1 MTTAPAFAEELIRD
15 LRVHQELCHQ
25 ALTILLNE
33 GRTLAGPAELE
44 TAGASRER
52 KNLLPAIETS
62 LINLR
67 RWRQLWQETSPEEKA
82 GVPDLNQIF
91 QTTQGFMMRIL
102 LVDRENQQA
111 MLRRGL
117 MPAQHLPVIA
127 SQQSHF
133 VTGLYRR
140 HCAS

>member
-1 MTTAPAFAEELIRD
+1 MNPTPAFADKLIRD
-15 LRVHQELCHQ
+15 LRAHQELCQQ
-25 ALTILLNE
+25 ALAILMNE
-33 GRTLAGPAELE
+33 SRALAEKDNYEPSAHVQGR
-44 TAGASRER
+44 
-52 KNLLPAIETS
+52 KDLLPAIEAS

-67 RWRQLWQETSPEEKA
+67 RWRQLWQRASPEEKA
-82 GVPDLNQIF
+82 GLPDLSKLF

-102 LVDRENQQA
+102 LLDRENQQA

-117 MPAQHLPVIA
+117 VPTQHLPVVA

>member
-1 MTTAPAFAEELIRD
+1 MTPAPVFAEELVRD

-33 GRTLAGPAELE
+33 SRSLAGEEEYE
-44 TAGASRER
+44 TSDHSQER
-52 KNLLPAIETS
+52 KNLLLAIETS

-82 GVPDLNQIF
+82 GIPDLNQIF
-91 QTTQGFMMRIL
+91 QTIQGFMMRIL

-111 MLRRGL
+111 MLRRGIV
-117 MPAQHLPVIA
+117 PTQHLPVIA

>member
-1 MTTAPAFAEELIRD
+1 MTPAPVFAEELVRD

-33 GRTLAGPAELE
+33 SRSLAGEAEYE
-44 TAGASRER
+44 TSNHSQER
-52 KNLLPAIETS
+52 KNLLLAIETS

-82 GVPDLNQIF
+82 GIPDLNQIF
-91 QTTQGFMMRIL
+91 QTIQGFMMRIL

-111 MLRRGL
+111 MLRRGIV
-117 MPAQHLPVIA
+117 PTQHLPVIA